1 MMESWTFKVTKE
13 DLRLLA
19 LIAQHEQRS
28 KGDSLRRMIR
38 AEAERIQAEMKRN
51 AREVKARPV

>member
-1 MMESWTFKVTKE
+1 
-13 DLRLLA
+13 LA